1 MTKVKTPSQDS
12 IVATN
17 NSSLRFESTVE
28 KLSTRRRPS
37 ERSHTFQ
44 HIVASPIHYEPNYAY
59 PLLVWLHS
67 SEKNEKEVCEVAPKI
82 SAQNYVA
89 VAPRGLLRQKRRVI
103 RSCVNNRLVDEK
115 SWMESYYDWS
125 EDEASVS
132 EAENLVFDSIEQAS
146 IKFNINP
153 RRIFILGRGA
163 GGTMALR
170 VGLRNPREFAG
181 IVSIDGAFPS
191 FDNLPLRCWRAARD
205 LPILMTTGSENSTS
219 IPRLSNRR
227 LRLFHTAGMTVVIRQ
242 YNDKSNSPQSAQ
254 QRMNRILSDVNK
266 WTMERALNPH
276 MTTSELYGSF

>member
-1 MTKVKTPSQDS
+1 MTKVKTPTQDS

-17 NSSLRFESTVE
+17 SSSIRFESTLE
-28 KLSTRRRPS
+28 RLSIRHRPS
-37 ERSHTFQ
+37 ERALSFP
-44 HIVASPIHYEPNYAY
+44 HILASPIHYEPNYAY

-67 SEKNEKEVCEVAPKI
+67 SEKNEKEVFEVAPKI

-103 RSCVNNRLVDEK
+103 RSRVNNRLVDEQ
-115 SWMESYYDWS
+115 SWMEPYYDWA

-146 IKFNINP
+146 VKFNINP
-153 RRIFILGRGA
+153 RRVFILGRGT

-205 LPILMTTGSENSTS
+205 LPILMTTGSEKSTT
-219 IPRLSNRR
+219 IPRLSNQR

-242 YNDKSNSPQSAQ
+242 YNDKSNDPHSAQ
-254 QRMNRILSDVNK
+254 LRMNRILSDVNV
-266 WTMERALNPH
+266 WTMERALNPQSP
-276 MTTSELYGSF
+276 MSELFGSF